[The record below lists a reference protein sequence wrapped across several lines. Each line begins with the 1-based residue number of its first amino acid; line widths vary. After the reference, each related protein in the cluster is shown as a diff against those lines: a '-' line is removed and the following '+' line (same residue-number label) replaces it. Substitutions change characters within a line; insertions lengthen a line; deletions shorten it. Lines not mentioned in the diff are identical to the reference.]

1 MVSIKQMELRH
12 IRYFLAVATER
23 NFTRAAARLGIGQPP
38 LSMQIKDLE
47 AEVGYALFNRTAQG
61 VALTEAGH
69 AFLQAIQPLPALAGE
84 AIASARRAAQGDT
97 GTLRLGFTGTAG
109 MNPLIPGC
117 IRAFRQAHPDV
128 FLNVMEANSIV
139 LLQALANQQLDI
151 ALLRQ
156 ENAIPDNVTM
166 QLLLQEPLV
175 AALPASHPQARL
187 RGKIALPSLR
197 EEHFILTPKESGTS
211 LRESVLQAC
220 RQQGFTP
227 MEGQPAPHIVSI
239 LSVVAAGLGVSLVPE
254 SMRQFSLAGVVFKQ
268 IKAPIPTTGLAVAWN
283 DHAFTAT
290 AQNFLALVKTSEIIV

>member
-1 MVSIKQMELRH
+1 MELRH
-12 IRYFLAVATER
+12 IRYFLAVANER
-23 NFTRAAARLGIGQPP
+23 NFTRAAAKLGIGQPP

-47 AEVGYALFNRTAQG
+47 TEIGYALFDRTAQG
-61 VALTEAGH
+61 VELTEAGQ
-69 AFLQAIQPLPALAGE
+69 AFLQAVQPLPALAEG
-84 AIASARRAAQGDT
+84 ATASARRAAQGET

-139 LLQALANQQLDI
+139 LLQALANQHLDI

-156 ENAIPDNVTM
+156 ENAVPEGVTV

-175 AALPASHPQARL
+175 AALPADHPLAGI
-187 RGKIALPSLR
+187 RGKITLPSLR
-197 EEHFILTPKESGTS
+197 DEHFILTPKESGTS

-268 IKAPIPTTGLAVAWN
+268 IKAPVPTTGLAVAWN
-283 DHAFTAT
+283 DQALAAT
-290 AQNFLALVKTSEIIV
+290 AQNFLTLVKASEVIV

>member
-1 MVSIKQMELRH
+1 MELRH
-12 IRYFLAVATER
+12 IRYFLAVANER
-23 NFTRAAARLGIGQPP
+23 NFTRAAAKLGIGQPP

-47 AEVGYALFNRTAQG
+47 TEIGYALFDRTAQG
-61 VALTEAGH
+61 VELTEAGQ
-69 AFLQAIQPLPALAGE
+69 AFLQAVQPLPALAEG
-84 AIASARRAAQGDT
+84 ATASARRAAQGET

-117 IRAFRQAHPDV
+117 IRAFRQAYPDV

-156 ENAIPDNVTM
+156 ENAVPEGVRV

-175 AALPASHPQARL
+175 AALPADHPLARI
-187 RGKIALPSLR
+187 RGKMTLPSLR
-197 EEHFILTPKESGTS
+197 DEHFILTPKESGTS

-268 IKAPIPTTGLAVAWN
+268 IKAPVPTTGLAVAWN
-283 DHAFTAT
+283 DQALAAT
-290 AQNFLALVKTSEIIV
+290 AQNFLTLVKASGIIV

>member
-1 MVSIKQMELRH
+1 MELRH
-12 IRYFLAVATER
+12 IRYFLAVANER
-23 NFTRAAARLGIGQPP
+23 NFTRAAAKLGIGQPP

-47 AEVGYALFNRTAQG
+47 TEIGYPLFDRTAQG
-61 VALTEAGH
+61 VQLTEAGQ
-69 AFLQAIQPLPALAGE
+69 AFLQAVQPLPALAEG
-84 AIASARRAAQGDT
+84 ATASARRAAQGET

-156 ENAIPDNVTM
+156 ENAVPEGVTV

-175 AALPASHPQARL
+175 AALPADHPLARI
-187 RGKIALPSLR
+187 RGKMTLPSLR
-197 EEHFILTPKESGTS
+197 DEHFILTPKESGTS

-268 IKAPIPTTGLAVAWN
+268 IKAPVPTTGLAVAWN
-283 DHAFTAT
+283 DQALAAT
-290 AQNFLALVKTSEIIV
+290 AQNFLRLVKASEIIV

>member
-1 MVSIKQMELRH
+1 MELRH
-12 IRYFLAVATER
+12 IRYFLAVANER
-23 NFTRAAARLGIGQPP
+23 NFTRAAAKLGIGQPP

-47 AEVGYALFNRTAQG
+47 TEIGYPLFDRTAQG
-61 VALTEAGH
+61 VQLTEAGQ
-69 AFLQAIQPLPALAGE
+69 AFLQAVQPLPALAEG
-84 AIASARRAAQGDT
+84 ATASARRAAQGET

-156 ENAIPDNVTM
+156 ENAVPEGVTV

-175 AALPASHPQARL
+175 AALPADHPLARI
-187 RGKIALPSLR
+187 RGKMTLPSLHD
-197 EEHFILTPKESGTS
+197 EHFILTPKESGTS

-268 IKAPIPTTGLAVAWN
+268 IKAPVPTTGLAVAWN
-283 DHAFTAT
+283 DQALAAT
-290 AQNFLALVKTSEIIV
+290 AQNFLTLVKAREIIV

>member
-1 MVSIKQMELRH
+1 MELRH
-12 IRYFLAVATER
+12 IRYFLAVANER
-23 NFTRAAARLGIGQPP
+23 NFTRAAAKLGIGQPP

-47 AEVGYALFNRTAQG
+47 TEIGYPLFDRTAQG
-61 VALTEAGH
+61 VQLTEAGQ
-69 AFLQAIQPLPALAGE
+69 AFLQAVQPLPALAKG
-84 AIASARRAAQGDT
+84 ATASARRAAQGET

-156 ENAIPDNVTM
+156 ENAVPEGVTV

-175 AALPASHPQARL
+175 AALPADHPLARI
-187 RGKIALPSLR
+187 RGKMTLPSLR
-197 EEHFILTPKESGTS
+197 DEHFILTPKESGTS

-268 IKAPIPTTGLAVAWN
+268 IKAPVPTTGLAVAWN
-283 DHAFTAT
+283 DQALAAT
-290 AQNFLALVKTSEIIV
+290 AQNFLRLVKASEIIV

>member
-1 MVSIKQMELRH
+1 MELRH
-12 IRYFLAVATER
+12 IRYFLAVANER
-23 NFTRAAARLGIGQPP
+23 NFTRAAAKLGIGQPP

-47 AEVGYALFNRTAQG
+47 TEIGYALFDRTAQG
-61 VALTEAGH
+61 VELTKAGQ
-69 AFLQAIQPLPALAGE
+69 AFLQAVQLLPALAEG
-84 AIASARRAAQGDT
+84 ATASARRAAQGET

-117 IRAFRQAHPDV
+117 IRAFRQTYPDV

-139 LLQALANQQLDI
+139 LLQALANQHLDI

-156 ENAIPDNVTM
+156 ENAVPEGVRV

-175 AALPASHPQARL
+175 AALPADHPLARI
-187 RGKIALPSLR
+187 RGKMTLPSLR
-197 EEHFILTPKESGTS
+197 DEHFILTPKESGTS

-268 IKAPIPTTGLAVAWN
+268 IKAPVPTTGLAVAWN
-283 DHAFTAT
+283 DQALAAT
-290 AQNFLALVKTSEIIV
+290 AQNFLTLVKASEIIV

>member
-1 MVSIKQMELRH
+1 MELRH
-12 IRYFLAVATER
+12 IRYFLAVANER
-23 NFTRAAARLGIGQPP
+23 NFTRAAAKLGIGQPP

-47 AEVGYALFNRTAQG
+47 TEIGYALFDRTAQG
-61 VALTEAGH
+61 VELTEAGQ
-69 AFLQAIQPLPALAGE
+69 AFLQAVQPLPALAEG
-84 AIASARRAAQGDT
+84 ATASARRAAQGET

-117 IRAFRQAHPDV
+117 IRAFRQAYPDV

-156 ENAIPDNVTM
+156 ENAVPEGVRV

-175 AALPASHPQARL
+175 AALPADHPLARI
-187 RGKIALPSLR
+187 RGKMTLPSLR
-197 EEHFILTPKESGTS
+197 DEHFILTPKESGTS

-268 IKAPIPTTGLAVAWN
+268 IKAPVPTTGLAVAWN
-283 DHAFTAT
+283 DQALAAT
-290 AQNFLALVKTSEIIV
+290 AQNFLTLVKASEIIV